1 MQLQNYIA
9 GQWVAGSGKQ
19 TELVDASTGELI
31 ATTSSGGLDFAAMLH
46 YARTVGG
53 PPLRKMTF
61 PERGRMLKALAL
73 HLMERKDKYYQIS
86 YKTGATKADSW
97 VDIEGG
103 IGNLFANAS
112 LRRTLGNMP
121 FYVDG

>member
-1 MQLQNYIA
+1 MQLQNYAA

-19 TELVDASTGELI
+19 AELVDASTGELI

-73 HLMERKDKYYQIS
+73 HLMEQPRRGGPQ
-86 YKTGATKADSW
+86 GAKATEDRGST
-97 VDIEGG
+97 
-103 IGNLFANAS
+103 
-112 LRRTLGNMP
+112 TLETEKAP
-121 FYVDG
+121 